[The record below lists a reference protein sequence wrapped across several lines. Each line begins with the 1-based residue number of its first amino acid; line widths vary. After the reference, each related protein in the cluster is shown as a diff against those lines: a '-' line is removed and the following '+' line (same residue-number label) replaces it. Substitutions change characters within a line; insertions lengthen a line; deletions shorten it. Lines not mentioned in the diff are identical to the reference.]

1 MSICALVLFAMA
13 VCFNGNQMLK
23 AGFYIYQMHFCFTSI
38 CLKQTSKGSSYHQL
52 LPINVVTYEK
62 TFLDRAHVTVST
74 SCESDLFSK
83 QMRYLI
89 IFPLNPQ
96 GR

>member
-1 MSICALVLFAMA
+1 MSMCALVLF
-13 VCFNGNQMLK
+13 VCVNGNQMLK
-23 AGFYIYQMHFCFTSI
+23 ARFYIYQMHFCFTSI

-62 TFLDRAHVTVST
+62 TFLDRAHVIVST
-74 SCESDLFSK
+74 SCESDLFSRE
-83 QMRYLI
+83 MRYFI